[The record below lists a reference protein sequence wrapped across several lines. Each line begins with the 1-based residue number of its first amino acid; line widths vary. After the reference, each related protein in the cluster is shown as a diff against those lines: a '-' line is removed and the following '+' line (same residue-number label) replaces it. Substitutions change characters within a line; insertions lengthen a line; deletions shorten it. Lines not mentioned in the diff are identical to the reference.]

1 MKKTLPTESGSSL
14 YVEKGLKIIES
25 LSEALASNLEQ
36 KTIDDSSKK
45 LSELSAGKYEATFV
59 LISFSVYYTC
69 TLYVEGA
76 KTFYGKAGG
85 FGSPGKGEFSG
96 HLYVYED
103 DLNNLYEKGTAF
115 IALMTPITA
124 AVAFTDSPLNKIAQ
138 FEGTGRGTISATI
151 LGGGYWE

>member
-1 MKKTLPTESGSSL
+1 MKKTLPTESESSL

-59 LISFSVYYTC
+59 LVSFSVYYTC
-69 TLYVEGA
+69 ELYVEGA
-76 KTFYGKAGG
+76 KTFHGKAGG
-85 FGSPGKGEFSG
+85 LGSPGKGEFSG
-96 HLYVYED
+96 HLFVYD
-103 DLNNLYEKGTAF
+103 INNLYEKGTAF
-115 IALMTPITA
+115 VALMTPITA